1 MPSTALPS
9 DETIQNR
16 DGTKTIISYRLN
28 ENGQTV
34 KTTRR
39 IRLITHREVVNPRV
53 AERKKWSKFGLSGSD
68 PAGPAADTT
77 SVGENIIFRPS
88 ANWKQEAKDE
98 SKDPNAQSMK
108 DKLKDKKVK
117 CRICSQ
123 EHFTA
128 RCPYKETM
136 APVGEAANA
145 DVAAGLGDEDAP
157 AAAGGAGNK
166 KGSYV
171 PPALRN
177 GGARGEGERM
187 GGGKFGERD
196 DFATLRVTNVCVFI
210 FVSLSLSFLPYLLIT
225 LYVSH
230 VCACADLPS
239 PRSPRWQRSRSCATC
254 SSASAAS
261 RACSWPRTGRR
272 AAQRASPS
280 SASRTGP
287 TPRGRAARWTASASS
302 ISSSRSSLR
311 RRPPKRLLGSWIRN
325 GGGGRLHRDIGSLK
339 WMIWPF
345 RAAHFDG
352 LNGFRR
358 RSQGDHVVFGEGLAS
373 LWRSLLGRGVGMREM
388 SSRAWRGAGDNC
400 CSPGYGDNENSRA
413 GQVREIIRRRP
424 VCGRV
429 TGKWTLWV
437 SGTCVYVFVHIVVN
451 SMVNLISAPS
461 TTRYYSVS

>member
-53 AERKKWSKFGLSGSD
+53 AERKKWSKFGLSGND

-145 DVAAGLGDEDAP
+145 DVAAGMGDEPAP
-157 AAAGGAGNK
+157 AGGAAGGAGAK

-196 DFATLRVTNVCVFI
+196 DFATLRVTNVRFFFLCPTP
-210 FVSLSLSFLPYLLIT
+210 VSSTEYFS
-225 LYVSH
+225 
-230 VCACADLPS
+230 
-239 PRSPRWQRSRSCATC
+239 RSPRWQKSKSCATC

-272 AAQRASPS
+272 AAPRASPS
-280 SASRTGP
+280 SASPTGP
-287 TPRGRAARWTASASS
+287 TPRGRAARWTASVSS
-302 ISSSRSSLR
+302 ILSSRSSLR
-311 RRPPKRLLGSWIRN
+311 RRLLRRLDLGW
-325 GGGGRLHRDIGSLK
+325 GGGGRLHHDIGVLK
-339 WMIWPF
+339 WI
-345 RAAHFDG
+345 
-352 LNGFRR
+352 
-358 RSQGDHVVFGEGLAS
+358 
-373 LWRSLLGRGVGMREM
+373 
-388 SSRAWRGAGDNC
+388 
-400 CSPGYGDNENSRA
+400 
-413 GQVREIIRRRP
+413 
-424 VCGRV
+424 
-429 TGKWTLWV
+429 T
-437 SGTCVYVFVHIVVN
+437 
-451 SMVNLISAPS
+451 
-461 TTRYYSVS
+461 

>member
-1 MPSTALPS
+1 MLQRLILRATIGAHSATPMCPRELPAPNTCHNSCRDWADDDDNEEVPSTALPS

-53 AERKKWSKFGLSGSD
+53 AERKKWSKFGLSGND

-145 DVAAGLGDEDAP
+145 DVAAGMGDEPAP
-157 AAAGGAGNK
+157 AGGAAGGAGAK

-196 DFATLRVTNVCVFI
+196 DFATLRVTNVCF
-210 FVSLSLSFLPYLLIT
+210 FFLFPTPVSSTDYFS
-225 LYVSH
+225 
-230 VCACADLPS
+230 
-239 PRSPRWQRSRSCATC
+239 RSPRWQKSKSCATC

-272 AAQRASPS
+272 AAPRASPS
-280 SASRTGP
+280 SASPTGP
-287 TPRGRAARWTASASS
+287 TPRGRAARWTASVSS
-302 ISSSRSSLR
+302 TLSSRSSLR
-311 RRPPKRLLGSWIRN
+311 RRLLKLTRWSWSD
-325 GGGGRLHRDIGSLK
+325 GGRLHRDIGLLK
-339 WMIWPF
+339 WIIRPF
-345 RAAHFDG
+345 RA
-352 LNGFRR
+352 
-358 RSQGDHVVFGEGLAS
+358 
-373 LWRSLLGRGVGMREM
+373 
-388 SSRAWRGAGDNC
+388 
-400 CSPGYGDNENSRA
+400 
-413 GQVREIIRRRP
+413 
-424 VCGRV
+424 
-429 TGKWTLWV
+429 
-437 SGTCVYVFVHIVVN
+437 VN
-451 SMVNLISAPS
+451 
-461 TTRYYSVS
+461 